1 MDLQITLPNQI
12 EEQLENEWGV
22 ELPRKAAEALAA
34 EGYRSGVLSDGEVG
48 KMLNLSVSETDDF
61 LKTRGLFAFENI
73 EELTAQTAAF
83 DRLIP

>member
-48 KMLNLSVSETDDF
+48 KMLNLSVNETDDF
-61 LKTRGLFAFENI
+61 LKTRGLFAFENL
-73 EELTAQTAAF
+73 EELTVRTTVS
-83 DRLIP
+83 DGLIP